1 MPRQAQR
8 EQKQQSRQNVWTEAL
23 AKMLYKDAVEDKYE
37 GTGTLFT
44 DANWANIVGVK
55 FEDGLL
61 HITVSIDSVLRDE
74 KSWTRVL
81 TLKPV
86 GWEKA

>member
-1 MPRQAQR
+1 MARRAQR
-8 EQKQQSRQNVWTEAL
+8 EQKQQKRQDTWTEAL
-23 AKMLYKDAVEDKYE
+23 AKTLKDAADDKYE
-37 GTGTLFT
+37 GIGSLHT
-44 DANWANIVGVK
+44 DRNWANITDVK

-61 HITVSIDSVLRDE
+61 RITVSIDSVLRDE
-74 KSWTRVL
+74 KSWARVL